1 MAVLNKIG
9 IAVLTLS
16 INLGC
21 HSIKYS
27 VYDANLVNCRYSFPT
42 FDISIF
48 CHFLPFHAISYHFL
62 FSSSSLLRTDRYGRL
77 ASQVLN
83 FSFDGQTYCHSARA
97 IVHYG

>member
-1 MAVLNKIG
+1 MLNKIG
-9 IAVLTLS
+9 IAVLT

-27 VYDANLVNCRYSFPT
+27 VYDANLVNYRYSFPT

-48 CHFLPFHAISYHFL
+48 CYFLPFHAIPYHFL

-83 FSFDGQTYCHSARA
+83 FSFDGQTNCHSARA
-97 IVHYG
+97 IGHYG